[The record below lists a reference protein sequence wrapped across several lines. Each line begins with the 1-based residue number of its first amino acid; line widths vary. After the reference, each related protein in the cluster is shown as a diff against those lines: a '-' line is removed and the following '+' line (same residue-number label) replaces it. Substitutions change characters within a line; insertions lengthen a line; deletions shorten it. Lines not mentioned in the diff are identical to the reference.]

1 MFKSILLPTDGSEL
15 SEKAT
20 AIAIEFARV
29 HGARIVGVSVV
40 QPFPFTPMAGAGD
53 GAVIPD
59 AEVFDTQANVA
70 ATSHLNKIAAA
81 ATAAGIPFEGVVATA
96 HSPYEEIVAAAQ
108 KYGCDIIPMASH
120 GRKGLNKLFL
130 GSETQKVLA
139 HTHLPVL
146 VLR

>member
-20 AIAIEFARV
+20 AVAIEFAKV
-29 HGARIVGVSVV
+29 HGARIVGISVV
-40 QPFPFTPMAGAGD
+40 QPFPFTPMAVD

-59 AEVFDTQANVA
+59 AAVFETQANAA
-70 ATSHLNKIAAA
+70 ATGNLSKIAAA
-81 ATAAGIPFEGVVATA
+81 AAAAGIPFEGIVASSP
-96 HSPYEEIVAAAQ
+96 SPYDEIVRAAD
-108 KYGCDIIPMASH
+108 KHNCDIILMASH

-139 HTHLPVL
+139 HTQLPVL